1 MKRCSP
7 VKPSMTGDGF
17 TGEQRFIYGFAQ
29 VWRNKTR
36 DERALQLLTI
46 DPHSPG
52 QFRADGATINA
63 DAYHDAFHT
72 KPGDK
77 MWKAPED
84 RLRLW

>member
-1 MKRCSP
+1 MLFRS
-7 VKPSMTGDGF
+7 
-17 TGEQRFIYGFAQ
+17 
-29 VWRNKTR
+29 
-36 DERALQLLTI
+36 DERELQLITT

-63 DAYHDAFHT
+63 DAFHDAFHT

-77 MWKAPED
+77 MWRAPED